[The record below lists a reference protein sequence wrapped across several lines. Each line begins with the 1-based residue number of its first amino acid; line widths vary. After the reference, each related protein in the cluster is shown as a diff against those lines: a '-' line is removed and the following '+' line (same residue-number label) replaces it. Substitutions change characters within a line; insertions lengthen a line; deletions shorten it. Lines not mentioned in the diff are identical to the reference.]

1 MALNKYNIKKWYLML
16 TGKSILHVNQG
27 VGKNYSKNEIKGY
40 YNDLTEK
47 ITKSTEKLEKLPMY
61 TKENGDQ
68 YYFSIGVFQYG
79 LAAYDLYL
87 SSDDEKYI
95 DCLEKAANWAV
106 NNQDENRR
114 LEVI

>member
-1 MALNKYNIKKWYLML
+1 MALNRYNLKKWYLMI
-16 TGKSILHVNQG
+16 TGKSILHVKQKI
-27 VGKNYSKNEIKGY
+27 GKNYSKYRIAGY

-47 ITKSTEKLEKLPMY
+47 ITKSTEKFGELPMY
-61 TKENGDQ
+61 TKEDGTR